1 MTEIIRNKIQIY
13 VLQRT
18 DHDSWP
24 PKLIRFYCSMTAGA
38 GPVGVRRARP
48 YPSSKENIH
57 IPYYKW
63 MFSHFAPALKNFLPV
78 PHPYFCIHL
87 FFSWYG
93 ILETIMCWTWY
104 KSRRQTRTIC
114 NRRFGSKRCLF
125 LSGLFNSC
133 ILNENLFI
141 YLRLMINITFHVLFY
156 SILNLVL
163 LMVLWNHLI
172 NIYIIRK
179 MFIFQKMVEALVCYS
194 LHT

>member
-1 MTEIIRNKIQIY
+1 
-13 VLQRT
+13 
-18 DHDSWP
+18 
-24 PKLIRFYCSMTAGA
+24 
-38 GPVGVRRARP
+38 
-48 YPSSKENIH
+48 
-57 IPYYKW
+57 
-63 MFSHFAPALKNFLPV
+63 
-78 PHPYFCIHL
+78 
-87 FFSWYG
+87 
-93 ILETIMCWTWY
+93 
-104 KSRRQTRTIC
+104 
-114 NRRFGSKRCLF
+114 
-125 LSGLFNSC
+125 LFNSC